1 MKKNER
7 LCHMEQ
13 RPEQIPRRMPL
24 FFEIKL
30 HTLLL
35 LLVLL
40 MLLVGSF
47 VMRDKHL
54 NIDTIICFV
63 VIIHYTFML
72 LR

>member
-35 LLVLL
+35 LL
-40 MLLVGSF
+40 LLVGSF